1 VVAHGPEGFVMAGVN
16 VSSVTVIPLESVDP
30 SRPCVDVVIDTEID
44 PALVRSFD
52 AAEAQDVARVV
63 LAAELV
69 GVVDRLIELTA
80 DHARSRSQFDRPIGA
95 FQAVKHRLAD
105 LYVALE
111 RARSLTYAAA
121 MTLDDDDESR
131 STRRAAALA
140 KAAASEVAVNAARSA
155 VQLHGAMAITW
166 EHDVHLLAR
175 RARHGA
181 LWLGDAR
188 TQYERAARL
197 ALDEAS

>member
-1 VVAHGPEGFVMAGVN
+1 MVA
-16 VSSVTVIPLESVDP
+16 SVTVASVVVDPRESLDP
-30 SRPCVDVVIDTEID
+30 SRPCADVLIDTDVD
-44 PALVRSFD
+44 PAAVRSFD
-52 AAEAQDVARVV
+52 AARALDVARVV
-63 LAAELV
+63 LAGELV

-80 DHARSRSQFDRPIGA
+80 DHARSRTQFDRPLGA

-121 MTLDDDDESR
+121 MTIDDHGES
-131 STRRAAALA
+131 SCTRRAASLA

-181 LWLGDAR
+181 LSLGDAR
-188 TQYERAARL
+188 THYERAARL
-197 ALDEAS
+197 ALDQVS